1 MIQDSLINLS
11 YYVPRNKTP
20 RDLNFALNTIYE
32 KTGQKGNAGGR
43 SLINP

>member
-1 MIQDSLINLS
+1 MIRVSLINLS

-32 KTGQKGNAGGR
+32 KTGQRGINGGAF
-43 SLINP
+43 P